1 MKHLRYLIGPKSTNS
16 SADVDFT
23 LLKRDS
29 EVAAMRNDPQSQS
42 TIFWTGNDLRSTII
56 KHAQNVF
63 AKDSSVL
70 DIHAVLIIRESWDI
84 IPNQNLLLSNLR
96 HPTKSS
102 PLNLVFINALTFFR
116 DCLNVQ
122 SEAVV
127 RVSITPV
134 FNEDDANVLIKFR
147 DFSKLQNVRRTFCA
161 KFLQYSSEV
170 RYYCKSTWT

>member
-16 SADVDFT
+16 SADADFT

-29 EVAAMRNDPQSQS
+29 EVADPQSLS

-56 KHAQNVF
+56 QHAQNVF

-102 PLNLVFINALTFFR
+102 PLNLVFTNALTF
-116 DCLNVQ
+116 
-122 SEAVV
+122 SGIA
-127 RVSITPV
+127 
-134 FNEDDANVLIKFR
+134 
-147 DFSKLQNVRRTFCA
+147 
-161 KFLQYSSEV
+161 
-170 RYYCKSTWT
+170 